1 MLRTKMKGLVALVV
15 ALFSFGAIAQAPQ
28 EDVASKSKA
37 QVDFD
42 RATKMSDS
50 EKLSTASTYLGEMR
64 GVLSMVLGLLKEARA
79 EKDVIKINCVNEKL
93 TNIKGLIRISEQ
105 ADITLQ
111 EAVAKG
117 ERDTAAHEFH
127 KMAISHQKIKVL
139 KTEAEQCVGELA
151 FAVGKTT
158 VEVEVDDS
166 KVPEIDPTVKPLPET
181 PVFRPPAASP
191 YQ

>member
-1 MLRTKMKGLVALVV
+1 MTRWTILLLVA
-15 ALFSFGAIAQAPQ
+15 FGLCWAPSRGLAADKGKKSGMDFEQ
-28 EDVASKSKA
+28 ASKLSDPEKL
-37 QVDFD
+37 D
-42 RATKMSDS
+42 RAS
-50 EKLSTASTYLGEMR
+50 EFLTEMR
-64 GVLSMVLGLLKEARA
+64 SVLSSVIELLKNARA
-79 EKDVIKINCVNEKL
+79 EKDVIKVNCVNEKL

-117 ERDTAAHEFH
+117 EQDTATHEFH
-127 KMAISHQKIKVL
+127 KISISHQKIRVL

-158 VEVEVDDS
+158 LEVEVDENL
-166 KVPEIDPTVKPLPET
+166 VPDQDPTDVDLPDT
-181 PVFRPPAASP
+181 PVVRPPAASP